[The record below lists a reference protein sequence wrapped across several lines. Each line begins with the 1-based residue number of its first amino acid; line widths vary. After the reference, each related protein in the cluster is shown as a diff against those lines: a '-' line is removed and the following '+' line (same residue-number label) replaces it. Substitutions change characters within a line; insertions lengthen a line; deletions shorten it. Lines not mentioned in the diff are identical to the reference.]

1 MTAKED
7 RSMAATE
14 TVQIAPADGRILIDA
29 TGSMLD
35 SFRRELIDSMKSWD
49 GIDSDVYAP
58 LSGLVAQVDDAMAA
72 LRGSQVG
79 VPAEHFED
87 GSGLR

>member
-1 MTAKED
+1 L
-7 RSMAATE
+7 TE
-14 TVQIAPADGRILIDA
+14 STVSLTPTEGRVLIDA

-35 SFRRELIDSMKSWD
+35 SFRHELISAMKDWD
-49 GIDSDVYAP
+49 GVDADVYAP
-58 LSGLVAQVDDAMAA
+58 LSGLVAQVDDAMTA

>member
-1 MTAKED
+1 L
-7 RSMAATE
+7 TE
-14 TVQIAPADGRILIDA
+14 STVSLTPAEGRVLIDA

-35 SFRRELIDSMKSWD
+35 SFRRELISAMKDWD
-49 GIDSDVYAP
+49 GVDSDVYAP
-58 LSGLVAQVDDAMAA
+58 LSGLVAQVDDAMEA

-79 VPAEHFED
+79 VPAEHFDD

>member
-1 MTAKED
+1 MPADSTL
-7 RSMAATE
+7 
-14 TVQIAPADGRILIDA
+14 QITPADGRILIDA

-49 GIDSDVYAP
+49 GVDSDVYAP
-58 LSGLVAQVDDAMAA
+58 LSGLVAQVDDAMTA
-72 LRGSQVG
+72 LRGSQIG
-79 VPAEHFED
+79 VPAEHFEN